1 MTTKSK
7 FRLKI
12 IIESAVI
19 TIGAIITLLI
29 SIKIDLLE
37 SLNDYLISLEEYEL
51 DELIIVAIYLSVSFL
66 ILLVFRLIDSVKRE
80 KLLDDRNKEL
90 LQKLEENYM
99 MIKENNHRIKNHIVM
114 IESFIRLSSA
124 GIEYKNFNQ
133 IIDDILSRILTMRN
147 LYDKITYSNSSDN
160 ISLKEYL
167 EDLITSI
174 IDIFTFN
181 ESTDISMD
189 IDDIKMKNNDASA
202 LGIIINEVI
211 TNSMKY
217 GLINNKLVLKI
228 SIKRE
233 NDRIIIIIK
242 DSGSGFPDTINTKD
256 DNSLGMLIIKNVS
269 QQINAKCN
277 FENNNGAQTTII
289 LNAKI

>member
-1 MTTKSK
+1 MSTKSK

-12 IIESAVI
+12 IIESAAI
-19 TIGAIITLLI
+19 TIGAIITLFI

-37 SLNDYLISLEEYEL
+37 SLNEYFISLEKYEF
-51 DELIIVAIYLSVSFL
+51 DELIIVAIYLSISFL

-90 LQKLEENYM
+90 LQTLEENYL

-114 IESFIRLSSA
+114 IESFVRLSSA
-124 GIEYKNFNQ
+124 GIEHKNFNQ

-181 ESTDISMD
+181 ESIDISMD

-217 GLINNKLVLKI
+217 GLINNKLELKI
-228 SIKRE
+228 SIKKE
-233 NDRIIIIIK
+233 NDRTIIIIK
-242 DSGSGFPDTINTKD
+242 DSGSGYPDTINTKY

>member
-1 MTTKSK
+1 MSTKSK

-12 IIESAVI
+12 IIESAAI
-19 TIGAIITLLI
+19 TIGAIITLFI

-37 SLNDYLISLEEYEL
+37 SLNEYFISLEKYEF
-51 DELIIVAIYLSVSFL
+51 DELIIVAIYLSISFL

-90 LQKLEENYM
+90 LQTLEENYL

-114 IESFIRLSSA
+114 IESFVRLSSA

-181 ESTDISMD
+181 ESIDISMD

>member
-80 KLLDDRNKEL
+80 KLLEDRNKEL

-181 ESTDISMD
+181 ESIDISMD

-217 GLINNKLVLKI
+217 GLINNKLELKI
-228 SIKRE
+228 SIKKE
-233 NDRIIIIIK
+233 NDRTIIIIK
-242 DSGSGFPDTINTKD
+242 DSGSGYPDTINTKY

>member
-1 MTTKSK
+1 MSTKSK

-12 IIESAVI
+12 IIESAAI
-19 TIGAIITLLI
+19 TIGAIITLFI

-37 SLNDYLISLEEYEL
+37 SLNEYFISLEKYEF
-51 DELIIVAIYLSVSFL
+51 DELIIVAIYLSISFL

-90 LQKLEENYM
+90 LQTLEENYL

-114 IESFIRLSSA
+114 IESFVRLSSG
-124 GIEYKNFNQ
+124 GIEHKNFNQ

-181 ESTDISMD
+181 ESIDISMD

-217 GLINNKLVLKI
+217 GLINNKLELKI
-228 SIKRE
+228 SIKKE
-233 NDRIIIIIK
+233 NDRTIIIIK
-242 DSGSGFPDTINTKD
+242 DSGSGYPDTINTKY